1 MNDIKEITK
10 SLIDSL
16 GVLEASIEVSEH
28 NNGFHINIKSPEE
41 HSLIGRENEKFEAF
55 SHIVK
60 RMVAKKYGE
69 EVRIT
74 VDINGVKA
82 QNDEHIKN
90 KATML
95 AERARS
101 FKIDV
106 EMDPMSSYERMIIHS
121 HLEGKPNIKTESIG
135 TGRERRLVIK
145 FVEDGEG
152 KEEDKI

>member
-1 MNDIKEITK
+1 MDSIKEITK
-10 SLIDSL
+10 SLIDMI
-16 GVLEASIEVSEH
+16 GVVEASIEVSEH
-28 NNGFHINIKSPEE
+28 NGGFLINIKSPEE
-41 HSLIGRENEKFEAF
+41 YSLIGRENEKFDAF

-60 RMVAKKYGE
+60 RMVAKKHGE

-74 VDINGVKA
+74 VDINGIRA

-106 EMDPMSSYERMIIHS
+106 EMDPMTSYERMIVHS

-135 TGRERRLVIK
+135 EGRERRLVIR
-145 FVEDGEG
+145 FVEE
-152 KEEDKI
+152 EINEDKI